1 MLCLAIETSCDETSA
16 AVVENITSIRANI
29 ISSQVKLH
37 SQYGGVVPE
46 LASRRHVEKVSAVV
60 DRALDEASVSLS
72 QIDLIG
78 TTVGPG
84 LVGALLVGLSYAKA
98 LAYGA
103 GIPCLGVHHIEG
115 HIHAVALEKKVPYPF
130 LALVVSGGHTEL
142 IEVKAFGDYTVLG
155 KTRDDAA
162 GEAFDKVAK
171 MMALGYPGGPILD
184 RLAAKGDDR
193 FVRFPRAM
201 LSKGSLDFSFSGV
214 KTSVLNFL
222 MKNGLGAEGE
232 GASVLGEHLADIA
245 ASFQSAVVQVL
256 VDKAMMAMEGHDFT
270 RLVLAGG
277 VAANRSLRAKLEEAM
292 ESRGYSLF
300 APSPILCTDNAAM
313 IGTVASRYYEQGIR
327 DPLELNAR
335 ANLPLRS
342 RSARAGKN

>member
-1 MLCLAIETSCDETSA
+1 MFCLAIETSCDETSA
-16 AVVENITSIRANI
+16 AVVEDSVHVRANI
-29 ISSQVKLH
+29 ISSQVGLH
-37 SQYGGVVPE
+37 GKYGGVVPE
-46 LASRRHVEKVSAVV
+46 LASRRHVEKISVVV
-60 DRALDEASVSLS
+60 DRALDVASLS
-72 QIDLIG
+72 LEQIDLIG

-115 HIHAVALEKKVPYPF
+115 HIHAVGLEKEVPYPF

-171 MMALGYPGGPILD
+171 MMGLGYPGGPILD
-184 RLAAKGDDR
+184 HLAEKGDGR
-193 FVRFPRAM
+193 FVVFPRAM
-201 LSKGSLDFSFSGV
+201 LSQGSLDFSFSGV

-222 MKNGLGAEGE
+222 MKNGWGAEGE
-232 GASVLGEHLADIA
+232 GAPALEEHLADIA
-245 ASFQSAVVQVL
+245 ASFQSAVVEVL
-256 VDKAMMAMEGHDFT
+256 VEKAMMAMERHGFT
-270 RLVLAGG
+270 SLVVAGG
-277 VAANRSLRAKLEEAM
+277 VAANRCLREKLEEATGK
-292 ESRGYSLF
+292 RGYSLY

-313 IGTVASRYYEQGIR
+313 IGSVASRYYQQGMR
-327 DPLELNAR
+327 APLALNAR
-335 ANLPLRS
+335 ANLPLPS
-342 RSARAGKN
+342 RSAESAK

>member
-1 MLCLAIETSCDETSA
+1 MLCLAVETSCDETSA
-16 AVVENITSIRANI
+16 AVVEDGTLIRANI

-46 LASRRHVEKVSAVV
+46 LASRRHVEKISAVV
-60 DRALDEASVSLS
+60 DRALAEASLSLS

-115 HIHAVALEKKVPYPF
+115 HIHAAGLDKDVPYPF

-142 IEVKAFGDYTVLG
+142 IEVRAFGDYTVLG

-171 MMALGYPGGPILD
+171 MMGLGYPGGPVLD
-184 RLAAKGDDR
+184 RLGAKGDES

-201 LSKGSLDFSFSGV
+201 LSEGSLDFSFSGL
-214 KTSVLNFL
+214 KTSVLNYL
-222 MKNGLGAEGE
+222 MKNGWGAEGE
-232 GASVLGEHLADIA
+232 GAAALKEHLPDIA
-245 ASFQSAVVQVL
+245 ASFQSAVVEVL
-256 VDKAMMAMEGHDFT
+256 AEKAMVAMERHGFT

-277 VAANRSLRAKLEEAM
+277 VAANRSLRKRLEEAM
-292 ESRGYSLF
+292 ESRGYALH
-300 APSPILCTDNAAM
+300 APPPILCTDNAAM
-313 IGTVASRYYEQGIR
+313 IGRVASHYYERGVR
-327 DPLELNAR
+327 DPLDLNAR
-335 ANLPLRS
+335 ASLPLPS
-342 RSARAGKN
+342 RSAQSG